1 MKTFNAGGGTV
12 LNAKKS
18 LKVKDKTLSKS
29 LIEVNLLMPTHPDK
43 VEVITCKVPV
53 MTDILTEKKLRYLQK
68 LTARDTSIIKG
79 YLEVIDTKKDELFNN
94 KASMADTKAHLD
106 SLTLTSR
113 PLKRKNRE
121 GVANVT
127 PGRTQV
133 FFDMKEN
140 FSNHTSV
147 RELKNCRD
155 TAMEM
160 YTSHLAA
167 VARHDQTYWKFF
179 ENEKYD
185 GREDMLANT
194 LRWWMTKKPALPCQ
208 SLTYEPKK
216 LPRRICTS
224 TGKIHCNTA
233 TTVTKYWFEVYST
246 SKKKHLFLPL
256 NVSEYHK
263 RQFNKG
269 KLTSYKLVYD
279 SDKLRWYLHIGI
291 NIMKGKTTE
300 KKKQSLTTGEVE
312 QEDTVVQMAKE
323 THHLGPPTVPTQ
335 VIKDVM
341 SASKKPLA
349 VFSID
354 FGMNRT
360 ATTSLTVNGCQATS
374 ADIKLFDVPQKK
386 TRLDQ
391 LDRQIASLQ
400 REVKKRANAGIP
412 YVNVLRKLKNL
423 RHTRQQLSIQY
434 DHELTAQ
441 IAQYCQELSQSYD
454 LHVVMGNLKGI
465 QNSRWKGDGKSRK
478 HRKRLHRWAY
488 QRITG
493 FLSYKLQLRGLSYH
507 RITLLKEHFTSKRC
521 SKCGSRKTERPCQSF
536 FQCRKCGYQQNADI
550 NTAWNIA
557 FKLISKLIATG
568 EMTSDQW
575 SKNTRALLWAQPKAS
590 AQVGVMAAISTA
602 SSKDDTSSLVDS
614 VVELAI
620 NESDQPKKQT
630 NLKEFLP

>member
-1 MKTFNAGGGTV
+1 M
-12 LNAKKS
+12 
-18 LKVKDKTLSKS
+18 KDKTLSKN
-29 LIEVNLLMPTHPDK
+29 LTEVKLPMPRHPDK

-53 MTDILTEKKLRYLQK
+53 MTDSLTEKKLRELQK
-68 LTARDTSIIKG
+68 LTARDTSVIKG
-79 YLEVIDTKKDELFNN
+79 YLEVIDTKKSELFNN
-94 KASMADTKAHLD
+94 ETSMSDTKAHLD
-106 SLTLTSR
+106 NLTLTSR
-113 PLKRKNRE
+113 PLKRKGRE
-121 GVANVT
+121 GVVNVA
-127 PGRTQV
+127 PSRTQV
-133 FFDMKEN
+133 SFDMKKA
-140 FSNHTSV
+140 SRHHTST
-147 RELKNCRD
+147 REFKNCRD
-155 TAMEM
+155 TALEM

-167 VARHDQTYWKFF
+167 VARHEETYWKFF

-185 GREDMLANT
+185 GREDILANT
-194 LRWWMTKKPALPCQ
+194 LRWWMTKKPAFPCQ

-224 TGKIHCNTA
+224 TGKLHCNT
-233 TTVTKYWFEVYST
+233 TTTLTKYWFEVYST

-263 RQFNKG
+263 RQFSKG

-279 SDKLRWYLHIGI
+279 SDKLRWYLHVGT
-291 NIMKGKTTE
+291 NIIKGKTTKE
-300 KKKQSLTTGEVE
+300 KKVSLTTGETE
-312 QEDTVVQMAKE
+312 QKDTVVQMVKE
-323 THHLGPPTVPTQ
+323 KFSLDSPTVPTPAT
-335 VIKDVM
+335 KD
-341 SASKKPLA
+341 ATLAFKKPLA

-360 ATTSLTVNGCQATS
+360 ATTSLTINGRSATTE
-374 ADIKLFDVPQKK
+374 DIKIFDVPQKK
-386 TRLDQ
+386 TQLDQ

-400 REVKKRANAGIP
+400 REVKKRVNTGIP
-412 YVNVLRKLKNL
+412 YTNVLRKLKNL

-441 IAQYCQELSQSYD
+441 IANYCQELSQSYD

-465 QNSRWKGDGKSRK
+465 QKSRWKGDGKPCK
-478 HRKRLHRWAY
+478 HRKQLHRWAY

-507 RITLLKEHFTSKRC
+507 RITLLKEHFTSKRY
-521 SKCGSRKTERPCQSF
+521 SKCGSHKTERPCQSF
-536 FQCRKCGYQQNADI
+536 FQCLKCGYQQNADI
-550 NTAWNIA
+550 SAAWNIA

-568 EMTSDQW
+568 EMTSYQW
-575 SKNTRALLWAQPKAS
+575 SKNTRALLWAQPKTL
-590 AQVGVMAAISTA
+590 AQVEVMAAISTA